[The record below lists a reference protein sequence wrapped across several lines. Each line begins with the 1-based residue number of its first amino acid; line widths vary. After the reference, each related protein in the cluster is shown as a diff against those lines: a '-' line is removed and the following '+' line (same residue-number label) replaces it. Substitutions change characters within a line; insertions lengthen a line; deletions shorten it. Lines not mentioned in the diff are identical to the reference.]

1 MAWLKRKRAFYK
13 TGLYR
18 PQKYYVSLL
27 GPTVSRDSVTSAKRV
42 PGASVFLN
50 FSDSFSQL

>member
-1 MAWLKRKRAFYK
+1 MAWFKRKRAFYK